1 MNCTSSLRSNAA
13 SCMFLF
19 GGTGRVVVY
28 QLGYG
33 LDGPW
38 FEFH

>member
-1 MNCTSSLRSNAA
+1 MNCTASLRSNAA

-19 GGTGRVVVY
+19 GGGGRAVY

-38 FEFH
+38 FQSH